1 VDNRIYKAPSIPK
14 INRTTIASPFTR
26 GGVSSSGI
34 RLKRSS
40 FSFIRP
46 IKRQIDPEK
55 LAQPAAEQTNFIG
68 KELAETN
75 RVLVEIQKQLSLDFG
90 YRIAEEKKAIALEK
104 KRISR
109 RRVSDKESRL
119 EKGPKGVLGRT
130 FDAVTAPFKSIFQK
144 LIDFFSIILTG
155 ILMNTAFEWLGKK
168 ENQAKVKAFFD
179 FVTEYWKEL
188 LIIFA
193 AYKLLKLVKAI
204 AGVATTLRR
213 MLKWFK
219 GFAVPKGPKPSI
231 TTPTPPPINPSS
243 LSRSNSSYA
252 KFIQGQS
259 NIGDRLRLLR
269 RGNIG
274 LSGLFTKG
282 GFNEAGQLRG
292 QGLKLPKLPQLPKF
306 QVPGGA
312 NLPQLP
318 KGINLGN
325 LLRILAALEGIRRFK
340 EGDITGGTLSFGSMM
355 PIAGLPIFGIDLLRS
370 MVGKDYF
377 DKTYGQALSGEI
389 GLSDAEIE
397 KRMKGSAFRN
407 ALITPSLFGGMSQGG
422 TVGQGDRAGTD
433 TVPAQSGFGK
443 MFLDAGEEVIRTSS
457 AMLFRPLLKDINENA
472 GRMWQ
477 QFSQAVI
484 KLMDIT
490 GIQKDNAEI
499 FKQVLE
505 NYNKFLKD
513 QVQKLKLKELENVG
527 GGMGGGTGGMP
538 SSYATSTPMSSPVPT
553 LQNINL
559 NLSKEEDNPQ
569 ENLPPSIINA
579 SISAPQT
586 SSAKLTPVTPTVNNF
601 ILNSS
606 SNKSTFTE
614 INLPPQVINNTPKVP
629 TYSGKSN
636 EVPNIIPFDFL
647 NPWMTKQSISER
659 YGVAY
664 GI

>member
-1 VDNRIYKAPSIPK
+1 MDNRIYKAPSIPK

-46 IKRQIDPEK
+46 IKRQIDPEN

-104 KRISR
+104 KRISAR
-109 RRVSDKESRL
+109 RTSDKESRL

-155 ILMNTAFEWLGKK
+155 ILLNTAFEWLGKK

-204 AGVATTLRR
+204 AGVAITLRR

-219 GFAVPKGPKPSI
+219 GFRSPQPKPSGTQTSTRPTSTRP
-231 TTPTPPPINPSS
+231 TTTTQQQRSPLLNSQGNPISGPIKPSGSLVTPSGSPLRQAYPLSGQQSFTAPSIPKSPPPKLNKITNLPPGLGGSS
-243 LSRSNSSYA
+243 GGRGSGAFTIASY
-252 KFIQGQS
+252 
-259 NIGDRLRLLR
+259 LY
-269 RGNIG
+269 G
-274 LSGLFTKG
+274 LAVGPEVMKQRVSFL
-282 GFNEAGQLRG
+282 E
-292 QGLKLPKLPQLPKF
+292 GLKKTNPQEYK
-306 QVPGGA
+306 
-312 NLPQLP
+312 
-318 KGINLGN
+318 
-325 LLRILAALEGIRRFK
+325 R
-340 EGDITGGTLSFGSMM
+340 
-355 PIAGLPIFGIDLLRS
+355 
-370 MVGKDYF
+370 
-377 DKTYGQALSGEI
+377 
-389 GLSDAEIE
+389 EIE
-397 KRMKGSAFRN
+397 KLKENAQLEAALSYFGSPTESIPILK
-407 ALITPSLFGGMSQGG
+407 ALGEKYKTFITPLGGMSSGG

-433 TVPAQSGFGK
+433 TVPAQTGFGK
-443 MFLDAGEEVIRTSS
+443 MFLDAGEEVIKTSS
-457 AMLFRPLLKDINENA
+457 AMFFRPLLKDINENA

-477 QFSQAVI
+477 QFTQAVI

-513 QVQKLKLKELENVG
+513 QIQKMKLKEFENVG
-527 GGMGGGTGGMP
+527 GGMGGGDGRMSSGP
-538 SSYATSTPMSSPVPT
+538 SPSPSAPMSAPTSP
-553 LQNINL
+553 NISLNL
-559 NLSKEEDNPQ
+559 NKQGDKPQVNLSPTV
-569 ENLPPSIINA
+569 INA
-579 SISAPQT
+579 SISAPQ
-586 SSAKLTPVTPTVNNF
+586 SSAKLTPVTPIVNNF
-601 ILNSS
+601 ILDSS
-606 SNKSTFTE
+606 SNNKSTFTE
-614 INLPPQVINNTPKVP
+614 INLPPQVVNNTPKVP
-629 TYSGKSN
+629 TYSAKSN

-647 NPWMTKQSISER
+647 NPWMSKESISER